1 MCCLQ
6 ASKFNF
12 DIKFIFRTKI
22 ATVEILREIEL
33 SDPLYD
39 IRLLSRDRLRPF
51 HPEECESESDKN
63 NQESDK
69 NKQESENGE
78 QSGSSSRYFQLCIIF
93 SLVHVPDVTQ
103 IYRIILILM

>member
-1 MCCLQ
+1 M
-6 ASKFNF
+6 
-12 DIKFIFRTKI
+12 
-22 ATVEILREIEL
+22 

-63 NQESDK
+63 KQELDK

-78 QSGSSSRYFQLCIIF
+78 QSGSSSRYFSIIIF
-93 SLVHVPDVTQ
+93 SLVHVPDVKQ
-103 IYRIILILM
+103 IYRNLGHTVTLEKVSFFEE

>member
-1 MCCLQ
+1 MCLQ
-6 ASKFNF
+6 ASEINF
-12 DIKFIFRTKI
+12 DIIFFRTKI

-63 NQESDK
+63 KQESDK

-78 QSGSSSRYFQLCIIF
+78 QSGSSSRYFQLSFLALSMC
-93 SLVHVPDVTQ
+93 
-103 IYRIILILM
+103 LM

>member
-1 MCCLQ
+1 M
-6 ASKFNF
+6 
-12 DIKFIFRTKI
+12 
-22 ATVEILREIEL
+22 

-63 NQESDK
+63 KQESDK

-78 QSGSSSRYFQLCIIF
+78 QSGSSSRYFQLSFLALSMCLMLRKFIATWDIMF
-93 SLVHVPDVTQ
+93 MNFTVT
-103 IYRIILILM
+103 LEKVSFFEE